1 MYDSVETS
9 PRLAMTG
16 NDSSVQSQEPT
27 KSDLAS
33 LEVLGIWMKM
43 IGKKKTCAKFK
54 YGQIV
59 NKFGTLLSIL
69 LLTLGIY
76 KKLLHLELEVAI
88 LGPPAL
94 ASGTRI
100 HQRHN
105 QTHAKHR
112 TLQHQKPSGTPVSW

>member
-43 IGKKKTCAKFK
+43 IGKKKHVPSSSMAK
-54 YGQIV
+54 
-59 NKFGTLLSIL
+59 
-69 LLTLGIY
+69 
-76 KKLLHLELEVAI
+76 
-88 LGPPAL
+88 
-94 ASGTRI
+94 
-100 HQRHN
+100 
-105 QTHAKHR
+105 
-112 TLQHQKPSGTPVSW
+112 